1 MTMIL
6 SGSKLGRVLGA
17 AVLAVG
23 LGFAAAPASASDAG
37 HGPKVEMQS
46 WSFAGPFGRFDK
58 GQLQRGYKVY
68 KEVCAACHSMQLVAY
83 RNLTDEGGPSFT
95 VDQVKALAAEIK
107 VKDGP
112 NDAGEMFER
121 NGRPSD
127 RFPSPFAN
135 DEAARAAFGGA
146 LPPDLS
152 LIGKNRAAHRG
163 GVSFLG
169 DPFTLYAE
177 AGPDYVYNLMTGY
190 VDAPAGT
197 TCDGAL
203 QYNQSF
209 IGGTCIAM
217 PNPLAEGMVTYDD
230 GTKTTVEQYA
240 RDVAAFL
247 MWTAEPKL
255 EARKSTGLK
264 VILFLIVLTGLLYLS
279 KRKLWANVAH

>member
-1 MTMIL
+1 
-6 SGSKLGRVLGA
+6 
-17 AVLAVG
+17 
-23 LGFAAAPASASDAG
+23 
-37 HGPKVEMQS
+37 
-46 WSFAGPFGRFDK
+46 
-58 GQLQRGYKVY
+58 VY
-68 KEVCAACHSMQLVAY
+68 KEVCAACHSMNLVAY
-83 RNLTDEGGPSFT
+83 RNLADEGGPGFT
-95 VDQVKALAAEIK
+95 ADQAKALAAEAK

-121 NGRPSD
+121 AGRASD
-127 RFPSPFAN
+127 RFPAPFPN

-152 LIGKNRAAHRG
+152 LIAKARAAHRG

-177 AGPDYVYNLMTGY
+177 AGPDYVFNLLTGY
-190 VDAPAGT
+190 VEAPHGI

-217 PNPLAEGMVTYDD
+217 PPPLSDGAVTYDD
-230 GTKTTVEQYA
+230 GTKGTVEQYA

-264 VILFLIVLTGLLYLS
+264 VILFLIVLAGLLYLS
-279 KRKLWANVAH
+279 KRKIWSNVAH

>member
-6 SGSKLGRVLGA
+6 SVTKIGRAMGA
-17 AVLAVG
+17 AALVAGLA
-23 LGFAAAPASASDAG
+23 FAAPAFASEAG
-37 HGPKVEMQS
+37 GPIVEKQS

-58 GQLQRGYKVY
+58 AQLQRGYKVY
-68 KEVCAACHSMQLVAY
+68 KEVCSTCHSMNLVSF
-83 RNLTDEGGPSFT
+83 RNLADEGGPGFT
-95 VDQVKALAAEIK
+95 MDQAKALAATIK

-121 NGRPSD
+121 DGRASD
-127 RFPSPFAN
+127 RFAAPFPN
-135 DEAARAAFGGA
+135 DEAARASFGGA

-152 LIGKNRAAHRG
+152 LIAKARAAHRG
-163 GVSFLG
+163 GASFLG

-177 AGPDYVYNLMTGY
+177 AGPDYVYNLLTGY
-190 VDAPAGT
+190 VEAPHGV

-217 PNPLAEGMVTYDD
+217 PPPLTDDIVTYDD
-230 GTKTTVEQYA
+230 GTKGTVQNYA

-264 VILFLIVLTGLLYLS
+264 VMMFLIVFAGLLYLT
-279 KRKLWANVAH
+279 KRKVWSNVAH